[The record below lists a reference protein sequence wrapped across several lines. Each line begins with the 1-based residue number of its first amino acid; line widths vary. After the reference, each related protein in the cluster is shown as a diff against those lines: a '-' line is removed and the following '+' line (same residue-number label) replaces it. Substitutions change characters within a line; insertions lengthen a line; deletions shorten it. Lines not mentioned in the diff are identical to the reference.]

1 MIKVPE
7 RFYERISSLN
17 NFIMRSSTKNIILI
31 IVIVWLLLYIPT
43 SLYFSLGQ
51 KDHLFDYYPSEAGPE
66 GITSKDYGVVTEP
79 IHLDNA
85 SQDRFILDVVKGDT
99 IVFNW
104 TAQDYDSSKHLGRV
118 NVYYEINGENDKIR
132 LRKTVKEE
140 GVVTWYAEKEF
151 CRNGTIS
158 YYYRVDKNDIAK
170 FHQRA
175 SVILE
180 GGNLYEDIQTGP
192 PPLINFLMIPP
203 TLLTPPVSMGGA
215 YLSFHIYFSLF
226 TLFDALILFFAF
238 KDRDKTGAFFAGVLF
253 LVNPV
258 TLSNIHQDEAVVAF
272 MILLPVF
279 FMLKNREKVSSLFT
293 GLSVPVKIWGIF
305 LYPLY
310 LIREDRD
317 LKKGFMNIFTA
328 LAVTVSIFLFFY
340 LLWGEKSV
348 WFLSQYSGQT
358 NTLNMGPVSFWGRW
372 FTAFPALSEM
382 ISRKMILAL
391 VGISELIIFFIAY
404 KKGWSKVASLTAF
417 LSIFFALYLKIH
429 WDYFIILFPF
439 MAWFA
444 VRDKRFFGLYVALT
458 IVLEISMIFASP
470 WISIGGIG
478 MALLTTLVTMILLI
492 YVYMLYRCPSLSN
505 ISDDDL

>member
-1 MIKVPE
+1 MKYIPE
-7 RFYERISSLN
+7 PLNEKISELTAVV
-17 NFIMRSSTKNIILI
+17 RESSVKRLIVLLVII
-31 IVIVWLLLYIPT
+31 WLLLYIPT
-43 SLYFSLGQ
+43 SLYLSSSQ
-51 KDHLFDYYPSEAGPE
+51 KDQHFDYYPSEAGPE
-66 GITSKDYGVVTEP
+66 GITSKSYGVVTEP
-79 IHLDNA
+79 IPLEDA
-85 SQDRFILDVVKGDT
+85 SRYRFLLDVDEGEVV
-99 IVFNW
+99 VFNW
-104 TAQDYDSSKHLGRV
+104 TAEDYSSSKHLGRV
-118 NVYYEINGENDKIR
+118 NVYYEMNGEEDKIR

-140 GVVTWYAEKEF
+140 GFVTWYAEKKF

-158 YYYRVDKNDIAK
+158 YYYRADKNDIAK

-203 TLLTPPVSMGGA
+203 TLLTPPVRMGGA
-215 YLSFHIYFSLF
+215 YLSFQIYFSLF
-226 TLFDALILFFAF
+226 TLFDALILFFTF
-238 KDRDKTGAFFAGVLF
+238 KDRDKTGAFFAGILF
-253 LVNPV
+253 LANPV

-279 FMLKNREKVSSLFT
+279 FMLKNREKLSTILT
-293 GLSVPVKIWGIF
+293 GSSVPVKVWGVF

-310 LIREDRD
+310 LIRKDKD
-317 LKKGFMNIFTA
+317 LKKGFMDIFTA

-372 FTAFPALSEM
+372 FTAFPLLADM

-391 VGISELIIFFIAY
+391 VGISELIIFFTAY

-444 VRDKRFFGLYVALT
+444 VRDKRFFGLYLALT
-458 IVLEISMIFASP
+458 IVLEISMIMASP
-470 WISIGGIG
+470 WITIGDIG
-478 MALLTTLVTMILLI
+478 MALLTSLVTIILFFNVFL
-492 YVYMLYRCPSLSN
+492 LYRSPSLSD
-505 ISDDDL
+505 ISNDDL